1 MFHMNIEAERVRHGL
16 TKEELATVLGVT
28 RKTYQSWITRST
40 EIPGIKIKIMAEL
53 FNVGA
58 DYLLAV
64 SDQKSNIGI

>member
-40 EIPGIKIKIMAEL
+40 EIPGIKIKNYGGTFLMWGLIT
-53 FNVGA
+53 
-58 DYLLAV
+58 Y
-64 SDQKSNIGI
+64 